1 VPMKCVTCGKEN
13 DSSAKFCGICG
24 TELNSSPEINYELHE
39 YQANDQGM
47 VGFGEAIKLG
57 FVNYFKFSGR
67 ATRAEFWWW
76 ILFGMIVSWIPL
88 VNILSIFLIIPNLSI
103 TSRRLHDIDKT
114 GWWQLW
120 VFLLFVGLFI
130 LFFASIAMAVMATL
144 SLGLLIMGL
153 CIILWILMIVI
164 WIRWLARQGES
175 GTNRYGSDPRTTLR

>member
-1 VPMKCVTCGKEN
+1 M
-13 DSSAKFCGICG
+13 
-24 TELNSSPEINYELHE
+24 
-39 YQANDQGM
+39 
-47 VGFGEAIKLG
+47 G

-120 VFLLFVGLFI
+120 GFLLCVGLFI

>member
-1 VPMKCVTCGKEN
+1 M
-13 DSSAKFCGICG
+13 
-24 TELNSSPEINYELHE
+24 
-39 YQANDQGM
+39 
-47 VGFGEAIKLG
+47 
-57 FVNYFKFSGR
+57 
-67 ATRAEFWWW
+67 
-76 ILFGMIVSWIPL
+76 

-120 VFLLFVGLFI
+120 VFLLFVGLSI
-130 LFFASIAMAVMATL
+130 LFFASIAIAVMATL

-153 CIILWILMIVI
+153 IIILRILKILI